1 MSIKRLSVDIP
12 ETLHTRAKLVALRQ
26 GTTLSAMVW
35 TLLKAH
41 VEACEEQDP
50 ALGERLPNLP
60 SRVDGVA

>member
-12 ETLHTRAKLVALRQ
+12 ESLHTRAKLVALRQ

-41 VEACEEQDP
+41 VEACEEKDP
-50 ALGERLPNLP
+50 FLESLQKSSNGN
-60 SRVDGVA
+60 VDSVA